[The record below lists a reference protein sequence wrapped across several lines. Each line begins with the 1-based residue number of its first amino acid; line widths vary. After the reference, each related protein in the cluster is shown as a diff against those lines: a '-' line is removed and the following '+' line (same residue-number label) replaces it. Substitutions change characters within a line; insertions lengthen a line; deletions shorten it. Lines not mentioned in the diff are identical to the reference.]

1 MFRLKEAQQDLGVLI
16 ADAFSLL
23 RQTWAPNLLL
33 VILGLLVV
41 AAILAGLNYGALLG
55 LVKHVTATTVQAGKP
70 DNMMQIKVT
79 QVAWPSLAKSISWI
93 GLLTVVSAWVVAIFH
108 AVLVRASWN
117 SASTG
122 KIRAGNAIAVAFRYC
137 LVFLTQAI
145 LLGVLMALERIIG
158 FYLSH
163 AHLFWLDLAYG
174 LIGQLFIY
182 YVFVRL
188 LLVNSAAVI
197 DECGFKGFVRS
208 WQYTRGYWW
217 RTLLVC
223 ILPVF
228 FYIVFI
234 GVLVYGVV
242 SAIGAPIFN
251 ALWMYHPDIWAKT
264 ILTAQWF
271 PAAHLTLMSVCGL
284 ILVLTL
290 PSLLACSR
298 VVLYYDLKHRHRR
311 EQI

>member
-33 VILGLLVV
+33 VMIGLLVV
-41 AAILAGLNYGALLG
+41 AAMIAGLNYGILHG
-55 LVKHVTATTVQAGKP
+55 LAQPHTATTVQLK
-70 DNMMQIKVT
+70 MT
-79 QVAWPSLAKSISWI
+79 QVNMTQVSQWPQLFKWL
-93 GLLTVVSAWVVAIFH
+93 GLIAVISAWVVAIFH
-108 AVLVRASWN
+108 AILVRACWN

-122 KIRAGNAIAVAFRYC
+122 KIRAGNAIGVAFRYC
-137 LVFLTQAI
+137 LVFLAQAI
-145 LLGVLMALERIIG
+145 LLGALMLLERVIG

-163 AHLFWLDLAYG
+163 AHLFWLDLGYG

-182 YVFVRL
+182 YVLVRL

-197 DECGFKGFVRS
+197 DECGFKAFVRS

-223 ILPVF
+223 VLPVF
-228 FYIVFI
+228 FYSVFI
-234 GVLVYGVV
+234 LVLIYGVV
-242 SAIGAPIFN
+242 SALGAPIFN
-251 ALWMYHPDIWAKT
+251 ALWMYHPDVWVKS
-264 ILTAQWF
+264 ILAGTWISN
-271 PAAHLTLMSVCGL
+271 AHMGLLSLSAL

-311 EQI
+311 EQL